1 MNLNLGS
8 IVETTCRFYSDRT
21 ALIHDGQ
28 EVTYRELRARVRSFA
43 MHLRDLGVGRG
54 DKVGMLMPNGRSFT
68 ICYFAILY
76 CGATVVP
83 ISYLSVAREVAYTL
97 KDSEAVLLIA
107 SSDYEPQA
115 GRGFDEVDGC
125 RTMLLIDES
134 KGPLTIRNGPPV
146 DLDRSRGPEQTRAV
160 DTAVILY
167 TSGTTGAPKGA
178 ELSHFNLWSNAQFAA
193 EKMFWRPGEKVEL
206 LGPGHVILSALP
218 LFHSYGQTC
227 NQNAAI
233 LGGAT
238 LTYLERFEPEAA
250 LEVMARDA
258 VTLFSGV
265 PTMYFA
271 LLNFEGRSR
280 YDLGRLAYCSAGG
293 AAMPVEVMKEFDELY
308 GVNIL
313 EGYGLSETSP
323 VATFNV
329 LYRPKKIGSIGLPI
343 IGVEVRVCDDD
354 NQELP
359 PGEVGEVL
367 IRGHNVMKGYYRRP
381 AATAEAFR
389 GGWFHSGDLARMD
402 EDGYFTIVDRKK
414 DMIIRGGF
422 NVYPREVEEILYAHA
437 AVREAAVVGEP
448 SERYG
453 EEVKA
458 FVSFKQEM
466 EATPEEIIEFCKQ
479 QLGGHKYPRL
489 VEVLDDLPKGPTGK
503 ILRRELRG
511 K

>member
-28 EVTYRELRARVRSFA
+28 EVTYRELRARVQSFA

-54 DKVGMLMPNGRSFT
+54 DKVGMMMPNGRSFT

-107 SSDYEPQA
+107 WSDYEPQA

-271 LLNFEGRSR
+271 LLNFEGRTR

-293 AAMPVEVMKEFDELY
+293 AAMPVEVMKQFEEKY
-308 GVNIL
+308 PVQIL

-323 VATFNV
+323 VASFNM
-329 LYRPKKIGSIGLPI
+329 LDRPRKPGSIGYPVW
-343 IGVEVRVCDDD
+343 GVEMAILDEKERP
-354 NQELP
+354 LP
-359 PGEVGEVL
+359 DGERGEIC
-367 IRGHNVMKGYYRRP
+367 IRGHNIMKGYYQRP
-381 AATAEAFR
+381 DASAETLR
-389 GGWFHSGDLARMD
+389 NGWFHSGDIGIRD
-402 EDGYFTIVDRKK
+402 EDGSYRIVDRLK
-414 DMIIRGGF
+414 DMIIRSGY
-422 NVYPREVEEILYAHA
+422 NVYPREIEESLYAHPA
-437 AVREAAVVGEP
+437 IIEAAVIGIPHE
-448 SERYG
+448 SLG
-453 EEVKA
+453 EEIKA
-458 FVSFKQEM
+458 VVTLGAGQQT
-466 EATPEEIIEFCKQ
+466 TPDEIIAYCKKH
-479 QLGGHKYPRL
+479 LAAYKYPRH
-489 VEVLDDLPKGPTGK
+489 VEFIDALPKGPTGK
-503 ILRRELRG
+503 ILKRELS
-511 K
+511 